1 MPAAMGRHL
10 WLKIGDGAEPETFV
24 VVAGVLARTITLSA
38 GLVEA
43 TTPTSPGAWREL
55 VAGAGTKRVEV
66 AGTGLFASAASDA
79 RMRAAFLAG
88 ETPRLR
94 LEIAEFGVISGPFA
108 IAELI
113 YTGEHNLSAFFSIR
127 LASAGAVSFEA

>member
-1 MPAAMGRHL
+1 MGRHL
-10 WLKIGDGAEPETFV
+10 WLKIGDGGEPEAFA
-24 VVAGVLARTITLSA
+24 VVAGVVARTITLSA

-43 TTPTSPGAWREL
+43 TTAASPGAWREL
-55 VAGAGTKRVEV
+55 VAGAGTKRIEV

-79 RMRAAFLAG
+79 RMRTAFLDG

-94 LEIAEFGVISGPFA
+94 LEVAEFGVISGPFA

-113 YTGEHNLSAFFSIR
+113 YTGEHNGAVFFSIR
-127 LASAGAVSFEA
+127 LASAGAVSFDA

>member
-1 MPAAMGRHL
+1 MGRHL
-10 WLKIGDGAEPETFV
+10 WLKIGDGGEPETFV

-43 TTPTSPGAWREL
+43 TTPASPGAWREL
-55 VAGAGTKRVEV
+55 VAGAGTKRIEV

-79 RMRAAFLAG
+79 RMRDAFLSG

-94 LEIAEFGVISGPFA
+94 LQIAEFGVISGPFA
-108 IAELI
+108 IAELV
-113 YTGEHNLSAFFSIR
+113 YTGEHSTSAFFSIR
-127 LASAGAVSFEA
+127 LSSAGAISFEA

>member
-10 WLKIGDGAEPETFV
+10 WLKIGDGSEPEAFV

-43 TTPTSPGAWREL
+43 TTPASPGAWREL

-66 AGTGLFASAASDA
+66 VGTGLFASAASDA
-79 RMRAAFLAG
+79 RMRDAFLAG
-88 ETPRLR
+88 ETPKLR
-94 LEIAEFGVISGPFA
+94 LEVVEFGVISGPFA
-108 IAELI
+108 IAELT
-113 YTGEHNLSAFFSIR
+113 YTGEHSAEAFFSIR